1 MIKLVI
7 LITQSG
13 YKRERIIKLSN
24 TDLQQLMQ
32 LNYEETEELIKERYL
47 SEYDTLISFEWRIV
61 QWRCMKN
68 YKHYLRISR

>member
-61 QWRCMKN
+61 Q
-68 YKHYLRISR
+68 

>member
-1 MIKLVI
+1 MIKLVL
-7 LITQSG
+7 LITQKG

-47 SEYDTLISFEWRIV
+47 SEYDELISFEWRIF
-61 QWRCMKN
+61 
-68 YKHYLRISR
+68 

>member
-7 LITQSG
+7 LITQKG

-24 TDLQQLMQ
+24 TDFQQLMQ

-47 SEYDTLISFEWRIV
+47 SEYDTLISFDWRI
-61 QWRCMKN
+61 
-68 YKHYLRISR
+68 L

>member
-7 LITQSG
+7 LTSQMGRIT
-13 YKRERIIKLSN
+13 ERTIKLSN

-47 SEYDTLISFEWRIV
+47 FKYEELLKFEWRV
-61 QWRCMKN
+61 
-68 YKHYLRISR
+68 

>member
-7 LITQSG
+7 VTTQLG
-13 YKRERIIKLSN
+13 KVRERIIKISN

-47 SEYDTLISFEWRIV
+47 YKYEELISFEWRV
-61 QWRCMKN
+61 F
-68 YKHYLRISR
+68 